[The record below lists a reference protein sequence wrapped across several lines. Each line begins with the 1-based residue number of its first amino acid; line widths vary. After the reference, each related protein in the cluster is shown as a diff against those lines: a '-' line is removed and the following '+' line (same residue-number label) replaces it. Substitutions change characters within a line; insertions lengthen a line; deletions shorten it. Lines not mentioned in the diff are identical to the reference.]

1 MSKDKIEFDKSKVL
15 TAVTADQAKV
25 GDVGWFADNLEDLR
39 NHVASG
45 KPAPIKGIM
54 DESESYRFLKYNS
67 KWTLFYPAP
76 YSYRQERWVQEND
89 LKAGDKVKVI
99 KKWKLDECGYGY
111 SCHNSNSIGD
121 VATVEG
127 VYEESI
133 RVRFEGDSRDYPYF
147 AIEKVKEEPK
157 GEYRPFANA
166 EEFAPYRDRW
176 FIDKHD
182 SDIVRVELYC
192 NSGITEVRGYCSYDE
207 LLNSYTFDDGTPAGV
222 KL

>member
-1 MSKDKIEFDKSKVL
+1 MEFDKSKIL

-25 GDVGWFADNLEDLR
+25 GDMGWITDTLAGIRTRVERGDAPKELTDVLPADYT
-39 NHVASG
+39 H
-45 KPAPIKGIM
+45 
-54 DESESYRFLKYNS
+54 RFKVEGNAHN
-67 KWTLFYPAP
+67 LFYPAP
-76 YSYRQERWVQEND
+76 YSYLQAQWVKENG
-89 LKAGDKVKVI
+89 LEIGDIVKVVRDWEHGERGF
-99 KKWKLDECGYGY
+99 KY
-111 SCHNSNSIGD
+111 SQNEYAKGCQQV
-121 VATVEG
+121 VAIHEDG
-127 VYEESI
+127 LEA
-133 RVRFEGDSRDYPYF
+133 RNGAFALPYF

-222 KL
+222 RV

>member
-1 MSKDKIEFDKSKVL
+1 MEGKV
-15 TAVTADQAKV
+15 VEYC
-25 GDVGWFADNLEDLR
+25 FAL
-39 NHVASG
+39 
-45 KPAPIKGIM
+45 
-54 DESESYRFLKYNS
+54 
-67 KWTLFYPAP
+67 
-76 YSYRQERWVQEND
+76 
-89 LKAGDKVKVI
+89 
-99 KKWKLDECGYGY
+99 
-111 SCHNSNSIGD
+111 
-121 VATVEG
+121 
-127 VYEESI
+127 
-133 RVRFEGDSRDYPYF
+133 PYF

-222 KL
+222 RV